1 MHSNA
6 IAHRDIKPANIL
18 KMESGKYVLV
28 DYGVG
33 VNLAGEGKKG
43 LEKVRKGWAM

>member
-33 VNLAGEGKKG
+33 VNLAGE
-43 LEKVRKGWAM
+43 ESFDENNYQY